1 MQLVAGVDEAGR
13 GPLAGP
19 VVASA
24 VILKTRIDGLRDS
37 KKLSPSKRDQLY
49 ITIKTEAFAWSLGF
63 ASVREIDQINILQ
76 ATLLAMKR
84 AIMHLPVKPD
94 GVWVDGNQAPDCIY
108 PVKTL
113 IGGDDLKPCISAA
126 SIIAKVTRD
135 RLMERFERRYPGY
148 GFHQHKGYGTAQ
160 HMKALKELG
169 ATPIHRRSFA
179 PVQRVLLLE
188 TV

>member
-24 VILKTRIDGLRDS
+24 VILKKPIEGLRDS
-37 KKLSPSKRDQLY
+37 KKLSPAKRNQLY
-49 ITIKTEAFAWSLGF
+49 LRIKSEAYAWSLGF
-63 ASVREIDQINILQ
+63 ASVREIDEINILQ

-84 AIMHLPVKPD
+84 AIQHLPQQPD
-94 GVWVDGNQAPDCIY
+94 MVWVDGNQTPESSY
-108 PVKTL
+108 PIKTI
-113 IGGDDLKPCISAA
+113 IGGDDLHPCISAA

-135 RLMERFERRYPGY
+135 KMMDQFDRRYPGY

-160 HMKALKELG
+160 HMKALKALG
-169 ATPIHRRSFA
+169 VTPIHRRSFA
-179 PVQRVLLLE
+179 PVQQALLLE
-188 TV
+188 TS